1 MILALM
7 MLAQVDFDNI
17 QMVLIWVV
25 RMMLLE
31 WATNAA
37 LLDLDTKTTRSFSL
51 KGSTLRC
58 VSCKDLEWILAL
70 LALVTS
76 TFFGL
81 RIFFRQNTTQQKSQ
95 SLCLPSN
102 HIRSKSAKPTRTE
115 DKAVFAAC
123 MNSVPPYVHF
133 CNSMDNAPPY
143 VYYCGT
149 RTTGSFSLT
158 GLTLRYVS
166 CKDPEWI
173 LALLALVTSTFF
185 GHRIFFRPE
194 YDSTEISVSLP
205 PMESYSFK
213 VCKANT
219 HRKQGCIRCM
229 HGQRAT
235 ARLLPHFYRS
245 KDDKD
250 CLV

>member
-58 VSCKDLEWILAL
+58 VSCQDLEWILAL

-185 GHRIFFRPE
+185 GHRIFFLQNTTQQK
-194 YDSTEISVSLP
+194 SQSL
-205 PMESYSFK
+205 
-213 VCKANT
+213 C
-219 HRKQGCIRCM
+219 
-229 HGQRAT
+229 
-235 ARLLPHFYRS
+235 LPWNHIRS
-245 KDDKD
+245 KSAKPTRTGNKAVFAACMDS
-250 CLV
+250 VPPHVYYRIST